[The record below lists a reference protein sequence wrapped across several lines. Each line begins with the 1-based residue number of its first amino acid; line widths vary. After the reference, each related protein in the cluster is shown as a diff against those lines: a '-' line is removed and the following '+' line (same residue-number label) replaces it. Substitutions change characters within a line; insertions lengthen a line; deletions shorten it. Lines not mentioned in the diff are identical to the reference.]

1 MERDRVGVSNKDNHP
16 LIIIPLLSWDNTPS
30 FRTFT
35 ASLFN
40 QDLKRSALGTQG
52 KHLACCLYDESATK
66 KVKKL

>member
-1 MERDRVGVSNKDNHP
+1 MEKDRVGVSNTE
-16 LIIIPLLSWDNTPS
+16 IIILWWLSWDNTQS
-30 FRTFT
+30 FPTFT

-52 KHLACCLYDESATK
+52 KHLVCCLYDESVTK